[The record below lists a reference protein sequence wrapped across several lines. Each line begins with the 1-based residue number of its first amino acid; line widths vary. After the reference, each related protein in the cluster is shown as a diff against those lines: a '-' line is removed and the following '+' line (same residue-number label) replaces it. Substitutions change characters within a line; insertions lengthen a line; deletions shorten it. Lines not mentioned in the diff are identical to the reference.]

1 MPKPTTA
8 LLKRCEAMENVKL
21 LLNLSDIKVF
31 SELKGYLS
39 KRFSKRLSVSLVFTF
54 IIYGD
59 VLDK

>member
-31 SELKGYLS
+31 FRIEGVLIETFLKKTISIVSIHLHYL
-39 KRFSKRLSVSLVFTF
+39 RGCIR
-54 IIYGD
+54 
-59 VLDK
+59 

>member
-1 MPKPTTA
+1 
-8 LLKRCEAMENVKL
+8 MENVKL